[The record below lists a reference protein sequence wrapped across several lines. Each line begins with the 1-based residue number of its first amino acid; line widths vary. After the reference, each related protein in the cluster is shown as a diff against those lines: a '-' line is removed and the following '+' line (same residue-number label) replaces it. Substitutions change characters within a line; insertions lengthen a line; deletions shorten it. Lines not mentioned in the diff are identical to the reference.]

1 MNAPAGLFPNSPAGA
16 AELDGLLG
24 ATSEAIAALVAW
36 DFTAFQAA
44 VERQRALCDR
54 LALESEWRRLPG
66 TQTTARKIRDHQPRL
81 SLPAAAFHS
90 LDAYPPIHPSGRRRS
105 ISAPRLGAFQGLT
118 MGLTADL
125 NVSVQSLLAA
135 TESMDVTTTN
145 IANMNTP
152 GYARR
157 TVVLE
162 ESAPSGGDGSTTGVD
177 VKAIQSMR
185 DSVLDLSINAAT
197 SQQNL
202 NNTVSGSLS
211 AVQTVFSD
219 TASGSVGSTI
229 DSFFSALQQLST
241 SPADGS
247 LRADVLTAADNVA
260 SSFQSTASVITQ
272 AQQQADQSVVQETSD
287 ANTLLQQIASTNG
300 EITAAQNLGQST
312 NSDQDQLSGLL
323 TQLSAI
329 MDYQTVNSSDGL
341 TLTTSN
347 GTPLVVGNTAYA
359 LTNSENS
366 SGFNDVYANGTDIT
380 STIQGGT
387 LGGDIQTRDQT
398 LATMSTQL
406 DQFAYQ
412 FAQAVN
418 NVQTAGSDVNG
429 KAGVALFDPPD
440 TTSGNSTGAAA
451 SISVALTSGSQIAA
465 AATGGASGDD
475 SNLTNMIDLQ
485 NQSIISGDTPDD
497 AFANL
502 TFSIGN
508 TISLANSNSTAT
520 GNILTQ
526 LQNQQSSIEG
536 VSLDEES
543 SNLLLYERSY
553 QAAAKIISTVDTLM
567 GNVLDMGVTDPGY

>member
-1 MNAPAGLFPNSPAGA
+1 
-16 AELDGLLG
+16 
-24 ATSEAIAALVAW
+24 
-36 DFTAFQAA
+36 
-44 VERQRALCDR
+44 
-54 LALESEWRRLPG
+54 
-66 TQTTARKIRDHQPRL
+66 
-81 SLPAAAFHS
+81 
-90 LDAYPPIHPSGRRRS
+90 
-105 ISAPRLGAFQGLT
+105 

-272 AQQQADQSVVQETSD
+272 AQQQADQAVVQETSD

-553 QAAAKIISTVDTLM
+553 QAAAKIISTVNTLM

>member
-1 MNAPAGLFPNSPAGA
+1 
-16 AELDGLLG
+16 
-24 ATSEAIAALVAW
+24 
-36 DFTAFQAA
+36 
-44 VERQRALCDR
+44 
-54 LALESEWRRLPG
+54 
-66 TQTTARKIRDHQPRL
+66 
-81 SLPAAAFHS
+81 
-90 LDAYPPIHPSGRRRS
+90 
-105 ISAPRLGAFQGLT
+105 

-145 IANMNTP
+145 IANQNTP

-185 DSVLDLSINAAT
+185 DTVLDLSINAAT

-202 NNTVSGSLS
+202 SNTVSSSLS

-241 SPADGS
+241 SPADSS

-272 AQQQADQSVVQETSD
+272 AQQQADQAVVQETSD
-287 ANTLLQQIASTNG
+287 ANSLLQQIAATNG
-300 EITAAQNLGQST
+300 QITTAQNLGQNT
-312 NSDQDQLSGLL
+312 NSDQDQLSNLL

-329 MDYQTVNSSDGL
+329 MDYQTVKSSDGL

-347 GTPLVVGNTAYA
+347 GTPLVVGSTAYA
-359 LTNSENS
+359 LTNAVNS
-366 SGFNDVYANGTDIT
+366 NGFNDVYANGADIT

-429 KAGVALFDPPD
+429 TAGVALFDPPN
-440 TTSGNSTGAAA
+440 TTSGDVTGAAS
-451 SISVALTSGSQIAA
+451 SIRVALTSGSQIAA
-465 AATGGASGDD
+465 AASSGASGDG

-485 NQSIISGDTPDD
+485 NQSIIGGDTPED
-497 AFANL
+497 AFSNL

-508 TISLANSNSTAT
+508 TISQANSNSTAT

-526 LQNQQSSIEG
+526 LQNQQSSVEG

-543 SNLLLYERSY
+543 SNLLLYERTY

>member
-1 MNAPAGLFPNSPAGA
+1 
-16 AELDGLLG
+16 
-24 ATSEAIAALVAW
+24 
-36 DFTAFQAA
+36 
-44 VERQRALCDR
+44 
-54 LALESEWRRLPG
+54 
-66 TQTTARKIRDHQPRL
+66 
-81 SLPAAAFHS
+81 
-90 LDAYPPIHPSGRRRS
+90 
-105 ISAPRLGAFQGLT
+105 

-272 AQQQADQSVVQETSD
+272 AQQQADQAVVQETSD

>member
-1 MNAPAGLFPNSPAGA
+1 
-16 AELDGLLG
+16 
-24 ATSEAIAALVAW
+24 
-36 DFTAFQAA
+36 
-44 VERQRALCDR
+44 
-54 LALESEWRRLPG
+54 
-66 TQTTARKIRDHQPRL
+66 
-81 SLPAAAFHS
+81 
-90 LDAYPPIHPSGRRRS
+90 
-105 ISAPRLGAFQGLT
+105 

-145 IANMNTP
+145 IANQNTP

-185 DSVLDLSINAAT
+185 DTVLDLSINAAT

-202 NNTVSGSLS
+202 SDTVSSSLS
-211 AVQTVFSD
+211 PVQTAFSD
-219 TASGSVGSTI
+219 TDTGSIGATL
-229 DSFFSALQQLST
+229 DSFFSALQELST

-247 LRADVLTAADNVA
+247 LRSDVLTAADNVA

-272 AQQQADQSVVQETSD
+272 AQQQADQAVVQETSD
-287 ANTLLQQIASTNG
+287 ANSLLQQIARTNG
-300 EITAAQNLGQST
+300 EITTAQNLGQST
-312 NSDQDQLSGLL
+312 NSDQDQLSNLL

-329 MDYQTVNSSDGL
+329 MDYQTVKSSDGL

-347 GTPLVVGNTAYA
+347 GTPLVVGSTAYA
-359 LTNSENS
+359 LTNAVNT

-398 LATMSTQL
+398 LATLATQL

-429 KAGVALFDPPD
+429 TAGVALFDPPD
-440 TTSGNSTGAAA
+440 TTSGDATGAAA

-465 AATGGASGDD
+465 AASGGASGDG
-475 SNLTNMIDLQ
+475 SNLTNLIDLQ
-485 NQSIISGDTPDD
+485 NQSIISGDKPED
-497 AFANL
+497 AFSNL

-508 TISLANSNSTAT
+508 TISQANSDSTAT

-553 QAAAKIISTVDTLM
+553 QAAAKNISTVDTLM